1 MGHTASVC
9 DSGTVIKVVSFF
21 KRRAGLSVDAFQEH
35 WRTRHAEL
43 VVQLPGIRRYLQNH
57 TLPSGYKKKE
67 PDFDGVAE
75 AWFDDTQA
83 LRVSGA
89 SDAYRAVKADEENFI
104 RASSI
109 GSVLTNE
116 IVILEGLVPPDPVK
130 MIAFLNKLP
139 DLPVDRF
146 QSYWR
151 ESHGP
156 LASKI
161 PGLLRYTQCHT
172 HWGIYDA
179 GRSPAYDGVPISYFA
194 DLEAM
199 SLAGGSEEYEATRA
213 DEANFMISGRL
224 PFVIANEVEI
234 EI

>member
-1 MGHTASVC
+1 MC
-9 DSGTVIKVVSFF
+9 DSGNVIKVVSFF
-21 KRRAGLSVDAFQEH
+21 KRREGLSVEGFQEH

-43 VVQLPGIRRYLQNH
+43 VVQLPGIRRYVQNH
-57 TLPSGYKKKE
+57 TLLSGYIKKE

-104 RASSI
+104 LASSI
-109 GSVLTNE
+109 ASVLTNE

-139 DLPVDRF
+139 DIPVDRF

-151 ESHGP
+151 DSHGP

-161 PGLLRYTQCHT
+161 PGLLRYVQCHT

-179 GRSPAYDGVPISYFA
+179 GRTPVYDGVPISFFA
-194 DLEAM
+194 DLEAL
-199 SLAGGSEEYEATRA
+199 SLGGGSEEYAATRA
-213 DEANFMISGRL
+213 DETNFMISGRL
-224 PFVIANEVEI
+224 PFVVAKPVEI
-234 EI
+234 L

>member
-1 MGHTASVC
+1 MIKIISV
-9 DSGTVIKVVSFF
+9 V
-21 KRRAGLSVDAFQEH
+21 KRRADMEVDAFQNY
-35 WRTRHAEL
+35 WLNVHADIVL
-43 VVQLPGIRRYLQNH
+43 RVPGIRRYVQNH
-57 TLPSGYKKKE
+57 TLLSGYIKKE

-104 RASSI
+104 LASSI
-109 GSVLTNE
+109 ASVLTNE

-139 DLPVDRF
+139 DIPVDRF

-151 ESHGP
+151 DSHGP

-161 PGLLRYTQCHT
+161 PGLLRYVQCHT

-179 GRSPAYDGVPISYFA
+179 GRTPVYDGVPISFFA
-194 DLEAM
+194 DLEAL
-199 SLAGGSEEYEATRA
+199 SLAGSSEEYAATRA
-213 DEANFMISGRL
+213 DETNFMISGRL
-224 PFVIANEVEI
+224 PFVVAKPVEI
-234 EI
+234 L